1 MKNKEQKDFM
11 KTRLEN
17 ELSTNQ
23 KDTIKTF
30 EVLIKCFEAH
40 IKYYNG
46 SAKEIKKIK
55 HNLKSVSKNSNLVSE
70 EVIKLI
76 SLYTPMSTKLIEASI
91 YMVTA
96 SKMKEIIRKANMIII
111 DSEHMLENEFIDKT
125 IMASMQEHTI
135 SVFKDT
141 IQVLKNIKFK
151 DKTQERYENARLQV
165 RENEKKFQKQKNDCL
180 KKAKKDL
187 QFKSYLELI
196 LYLQAL
202 NDIEYLCLAIISY
215 INKNSY
221 RL

>member
-1 MKNKEQKDFM
+1 M

-125 IMASMQEHTI
+125 VMASMQEHTI